1 LNKTIVAQLH
11 AESQSV
17 SAQRRHF
24 NKAKSSNVIKIE
36 ESSSKLDK
44 PFDPASVPCS
54 TTIHLDYTGRL
65 PQRGSQGTLYYLVAC
80 WGSYI
85 HFEPLTTMKGSD
97 TASAIK
103 SAITFFRQHDV
114 YLDKIRMDNQ
124 SSPEVRQVVAELKL
138 EWDLVNP
145 YQKEPNRAERAI
157 RTGKSHMIA
166 VRAGVPSRVYE
177 SFS

>member
-1 LNKTIVAQLH
+1 MPNSIATARGHLNKTIVAQPH

-24 NKAKSSNVIKIE
+24 NKAKSTNVTKIE
-36 ESSSKLDK
+36 KSSSKLDK
-44 PFDPASVPCS
+44 PFDPASVPRS

-85 HFEPLTTMKGSD
+85 HFGPLTTMKGSD

-103 SAITFFRQHDV
+103 SAIMFFGSTT
-114 YLDKIRMDNQ
+114 YTSIKY
-124 SSPEVRQVVAELKL
+124 
-138 EWDLVNP
+138 EWTI
-145 YQKEPNRAERAI
+145 NRALRY
-157 RTGKSHMIA
+157 GKWSQN
-166 VRAGVPSRVYE
+166 
-177 SFS
+177 